1 MDFDGDPGV
10 EILPCCAGRVT
21 SISCQEAE
29 IPHILEPKIPKQN
42 RMNVLTNSRKTFLKV
57 LGKKKDQGKRN

>member
-1 MDFDGDPGV
+1 MGFAGDPGV

-42 RMNVLTNSRKTFLKV
+42 RMNVLTNSSNITVSRSTLFA
-57 LGKKKDQGKRN
+57 DF